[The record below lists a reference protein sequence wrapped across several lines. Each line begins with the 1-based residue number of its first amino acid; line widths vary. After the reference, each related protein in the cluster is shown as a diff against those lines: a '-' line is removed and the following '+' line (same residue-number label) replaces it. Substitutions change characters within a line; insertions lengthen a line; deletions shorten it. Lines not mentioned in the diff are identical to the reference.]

1 MKSMIRLVIFDAG
14 GVLYTGSQR
23 IIEKAVR
30 GFLTK
35 HGVNDF
41 DKSDE
46 IWSRIDKLVTV
57 GKITLKEAQERW
69 LEALR
74 LHKDLLD
81 EWTGVDKKEIWGRF
95 RRTPGINRLL
105 VKLKKKYTLAVL
117 SDTIASKSKKI
128 EEMEIVGV
136 NQRVFDEIFTSHDLG
151 VCKPSKKAFHSV
163 LERFGFDPHEAVFVS
178 DASDELK
185 GAKRIGLVTV
195 GFNCNGGDYRIG
207 KLEEISSILQNLDT
221 GQ

>member
-35 HGVNDF
+35 HGVNDL

-69 LEALR
+69 LEALG

-81 EWTGVDKKEIWGRF
+81 EWIEVDKKEIWGRF

-105 VKLKKKYTLAVL
+105 VKLKKKCTLAVL

-136 NQRVFDEIFTSHDLG
+136 N
-151 VCKPSKKAFHSV
+151 HS
-163 LERFGFDPHEAVFVS
+163 L
-178 DASDELK
+178 
-185 GAKRIGLVTV
+185 
-195 GFNCNGGDYRIG
+195 
-207 KLEEISSILQNLDT
+207 
-221 GQ
+221 